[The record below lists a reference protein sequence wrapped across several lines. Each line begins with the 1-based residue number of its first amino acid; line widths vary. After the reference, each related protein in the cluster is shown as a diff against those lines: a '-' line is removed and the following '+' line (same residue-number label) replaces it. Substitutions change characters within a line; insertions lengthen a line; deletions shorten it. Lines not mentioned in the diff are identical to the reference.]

1 MAAIIAAKAASRKP
15 MVSSPT
21 HKAASEVDDD
31 RVTRSMTVGGEPSMQ
46 EARFALDTIYTVH

>member
-21 HKAASEVDDD
+21 RKEAGHEVEDD
-31 RVTRSMTVGGEPSMQ
+31 RVARSMTLGGEPSVQ
-46 EARFALDTIYTVH
+46 EARLALCTVN